1 MSSNYQ
7 RQQSYAS
14 DDEHNKVFNQS
25 IQSTSS
31 PNQNTMFDARFGQQA
46 YRPVQHGSNSSSSGM
61 VEANEDYEQVFSA
74 TSAVFP
80 AVTMSMRPPL
90 SGYNGGY
97 VPDAQQQ
104 TQGLDGYRITR
115 MPTSSSGQ
123 SARQTTVY
131 DSQHVV
137 SRNSVGMHGM
147 ETEMVDMFFSPT
159 AAGSSSITGINLS
172 GVPMRDLSGSTAQMP
187 SFTAPYALQQSRASI
202 GRNDS
207 SFSQMAEDDDSV
219 VRESWQQ
226 YQRQLT
232 EVFTNTKDGNL
243 ARAAET
249 LMDISDW
256 LLSRVE
262 DFGRFF
268 SEINKSRS
276 WGGGF
281 NFDLI

>member
-1 MSSNYQ
+1 
-7 RQQSYAS
+7 
-14 DDEHNKVFNQS
+14 
-25 IQSTSS
+25 
-31 PNQNTMFDARFGQQA
+31 MFDARFGQPA
-46 YRPVQHGSNSSSSGM
+46 YRPMQHGSNSSSSGM
-61 VEANEDYEQVFSA
+61 VEANEDDEQVFSA

-80 AVTMSMRPPL
+80 PVNMSMRPPL

-104 TQGLDGYRITR
+104 TKGLDGYSNTR
-115 MPTSSSGQ
+115 MPTYSSAQ

-131 DSQHVV
+131 DSQHLV

-147 ETEMVDMFFSPT
+147 ETEMGGMFFSPT
-159 AAGSSSITGINLS
+159 GAGSSSMTDINLS

-187 SFTAPYALQQSRASI
+187 SFAAPYAPQQSRARI

-207 SFSQMAEDDDSV
+207 SFSQMAEDDDST

-256 LLSRVE
+256 LLSRIE
-262 DFGRFF
+262 DFGKFFF
-268 SEINKSRS
+268 SQGEQISEL
-276 WGGGF
+276 GGF
-281 NFDLI
+281 SILT